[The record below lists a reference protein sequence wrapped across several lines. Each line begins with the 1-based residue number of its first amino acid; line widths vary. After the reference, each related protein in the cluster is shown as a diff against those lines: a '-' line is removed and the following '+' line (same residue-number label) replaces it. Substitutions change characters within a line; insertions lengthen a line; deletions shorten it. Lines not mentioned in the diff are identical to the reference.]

1 MFTFNNETIFTGYIK
16 QLLADFNLP
25 KYKVYTQADAKYH
38 EEAVEHNKHLNS
50 GDEAWP
56 EESVNIIE
64 TITDKDADSQDIKYI
79 RYINYIKGNN
89 IERYINNKWV
99 PTKWHYHYN
108 KKELNQTKNL
118 SIKNNIYDSYTHEYL
133 GEYLRFQRDY
143 NNINLMSMYN
153 CFSNTICQNLYI
165 NHSGS
170 QKIKFIFDTD
180 NKNYRIYMLPVKL
193 FKKYTIAIDSSE
205 PVEMCCSFFSKYY
218 LPEISY
224 DSIAENNNTVFNLEE
239 LTYKKFTALQ
249 FNTPIIYDKLWIS
262 DNKKEGCLLGLSK
275 EQRVICTQH
284 EADLK
289 LFIKLPL
296 NNKSSIT
303 VLEGDYSHFNDTLL
317 KVVGSSANIVSNKS
331 VTNFDETDIDVLPVN
346 KQKLLPIS
354 SLELLAGNT
363 GVSYPFADRLLE
375 YLLDNVITPIDDI
388 SDNIKRVQKVIGFT
402 KAKNNKKK
410 TSINGLWQNE
420 YRHYLYSQIVNNAK
434 ILPEE
439 KYDLLG
445 YVDKDTE
452 KYYTAEDEHGN
463 DFTIAN
469 IDIYPDI
476 YKDN

>member
-153 CFSNTICQNLYI
+153 CFSNTICQHLHI
-165 NHSGS
+165 NHSNS

-180 NKNYRIYMLPVKL
+180 NKKYRIYMLPVKL

-262 DNKKEGCLLGLSK
+262 DNKKEGCLLKLSK

-303 VLEGDYSHFNDTLL
+303 VLEGDYRHFNDTLL
-317 KVVGSSANIVSNKS
+317 KVAGSSANIVSNKS
-331 VTNFDETDIDVLPVN
+331 VTNFDEADIDKTAEVLRKIIGEKKDNRKEDAKGASGRYVLERAVKVLKRKLKKEAECPRQYSIIESYIVTLVN
-346 KQKLLPIS
+346 NKDFKYNF
-354 SLELLAGNT
+354 ET
-363 GVSYPFADRLLE
+363 VM
-375 YLLDNVITPIDDI
+375 
-388 SDNIKRVQKVIGFT
+388 NIKYIEFTLSVKQILHNIHISNIAIGVYTGNVLSEKLST
-402 KAKNNKKK
+402 KDQ
-410 TSINGLWQNE
+410 SCFVLE
-420 YRHYLYSQIVNNAK
+420 F
-434 ILPEE
+434 
-439 KYDLLG
+439 
-445 YVDKDTE
+445 DK
-452 KYYTAEDEHGN
+452 
-463 DFTIAN
+463 
-469 IDIYPDI
+469 
-476 YKDN
+476 